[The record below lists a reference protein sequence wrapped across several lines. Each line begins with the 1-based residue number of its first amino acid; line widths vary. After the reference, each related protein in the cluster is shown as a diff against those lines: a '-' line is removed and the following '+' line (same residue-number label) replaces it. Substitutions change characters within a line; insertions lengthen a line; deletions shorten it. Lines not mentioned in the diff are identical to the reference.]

1 MSIYRMRIEPQSLGI
16 IRRSS
21 KRFRKR
27 YRAASNKAL
36 IEMTSYFKS
45 RVMKNITRGD
55 HSFADLKQMD
65 SPYATRHGRIL
76 TGKLGMP
83 FNNNQSYLI
92 HTRTGALKKDL
103 KVKKNKSVGTAE
115 IFFTNT
121 SGHTGYVIQGT
132 RKILPRDVIAGTAE
146 LRTVQKK
153 LFSIARK
160 HFKHLVKSYGQ

>member
-1 MSIYRMRIEPQSLGI
+1 MEVDAESLGI

-21 KRFRKR
+21 KRFQKR

-45 RVMKNITRGD
+45 RVMKNITRSD
-55 HSFADLKQMD
+55 YSLKELKEMD

-83 FNNNQSYLI
+83 FNNNQPYLI
-92 HTRTGALKKDL
+92 HSREGGLKKDL
-103 KVKKNKSVGTAE
+103 KVKKNKSDGTAE

-121 SGHTGYVIQGT
+121 SGYTDMVIEGT
-132 RKILPRDVIAGTAE
+132 RKLLPRDVIAGTAE